1 MCLSLVL
8 VMASV
13 SAPNLAMQSLA
24 VELGALGDPIG
35 RRKVLIAGNAVFG
48 AAAVFTTCSSSTSH
62 LIVGRVVM
70 GSARP

>member
-1 MCLSLVL
+1 
-8 VMASV
+8 
-13 SAPNLAMQSLA
+13 MQNLA

-35 RRKVLIAGNAVFG
+35 RREVLITGNAVFG
-48 AAAVFTTCSSSTSH
+48 AATVFTACSSSTSH

>member
-1 MCLSLVL
+1 M
-8 VMASV
+8 
-13 SAPNLAMQSLA
+13 
-24 VELGALGDPIG
+24 
-35 RRKVLIAGNAVFG
+35 AGNAVFG